1 MCMFRITCVCRQIL
15 DKIFIS
21 SRHKFMPS
29 RPLLISPIH
38 RVNSSSCQV
47 ISLSRRVIS
56 SCRLYYL
63 QVPKLTLSEINML
76 TWHNQK
82 WIIIVNLSTSIFM
95 IAFNSTNSYLIVYY
109 VHTKIILLYMRN
121 ISFIFIIIYFI
132 VIYFAA
138 WLGKHPL
145 AFSRILYLQRCEF
158 YEQVTQDQCQLADPQ
173 VQWVGLGWTSRRI
186 SFISKVIF
194 SSLATQF
201 NKRSPIFFCY
211 SNPMISTVTVP
222 SSSTN
227 HHHWT
232 ITSAPVTPE
241 ADLVAALD
249 VATTLSLLKPVCCL
263 VLSAILNRAASQAP
277 VTGPNF
283 AIPKAAITCDFWTK
297 CLSTQTV
304 PCGLQK
310 CRVTGVIT
318 TCDLELSAF
327 DPPKGSR
334 DHVSV
339 NWRISC
345 CSSSILSVI
354 PPFSTVFH
362 PVFAVTI
369 GESSNQ
375 PPAWVTVALK
385 WEENETNILIK
396 ERTLKT
402 VH

>member
-1 MCMFRITCVCRQIL
+1 MGFSLFAWLLHMRVQDHLCSPHF
-15 DKIFIS
+15 S
-21 SRHKFMPS
+21 A
-29 RPLLISPIH
+29 RP
-38 RVNSSSCQV
+38 R
-47 ISLSRRVIS
+47 
-56 SCRLYYL
+56 
-63 QVPKLTLSEINML
+63 VPKLTGSELNML

-82 WIIIVNLSTSIFM
+82 GIITVNLSTYIFM
-95 IAFNSTNSYLIVYY
+95 IAFNSTYSYLLVCYA
-109 VHTKIILLYMRN
+109 HMKIFLLYMRN

-132 VIYFAA
+132 VIYFAT
-138 WLGKHPL
+138 WLGKRHLTIYMVSCCYPL
-145 AFSRILYLQRCEF
+145 AFSRTLYLQRCVF
-158 YEQVTQDQCQLADPQ
+158 YEQVTQDHCQLADPQ
-173 VQWVGLGWTSRRI
+173 VQWVGLGWSIPRH
-186 SFISKVIF
+186 SVISKVIF
-194 SSLATQF
+194 SFTVTNF
-201 NKRSPIFFCY
+201 NKRSIVLFCY
-211 SNPMISTVTVP
+211 SNPMISTVTVL

-227 HHHWT
+227 HHHWS
-232 ITSAPVTPE
+232 ITSTIVTPE

-263 VLSAILNRAASQAP
+263 VLTAILNRAASQAP
-277 VTGPNF
+277 VTGPNL
-283 AIPKAAITCDFWTK
+283 AISKAAITCDSWTK

-318 TCDLELSAF
+318 TCDLELSAS
-327 DPPKGSR
+327 DPPKGRR

-396 ERTLKT
+396 GRTLKT